1 MAYIVLADLKADL
14 FAGGTTVP
22 TTDDALLTSK
32 IARAQGIIERKTT
45 RKFEAYTATRLFD
58 IPRGRKLDLDEDL
71 ISVTTFTNGDGSV
84 IDPASYHLW
93 PNNYTPKRA
102 IVLNMASGQVWYP
115 GSSGNTE
122 QALSVLGSWGY
133 MVSANDD
140 VKHVTIRLA
149 AWLYRQKDNSGEQDR
164 AIQAPDGSILLP
176 ARIPADIADMINDL
190 APKF

>member
-1 MAYIVLADLKADL
+1 MAYITPAELKAYL
-14 FAGGTTVP
+14 FAGGTPVP
-22 TTDDALLTSK
+22 TTDDTLLTSMC
-32 IARAQGIIERKTT
+32 ARAQGIIERKTT

-58 IPRGRKLDLDEDL
+58 VPRGRKLELDEDL

-84 IDPASYHLW
+84 IDPTSYHLW
-93 PNNYTPKRA
+93 PNNDTPKRA

-133 MVSANDD
+133 MAAANDD
-140 VKHVTIRLA
+140 VKHT
-149 AWLYRQKDNSGEQDR
+149 GEQDR
-164 AIQAPDGSILLP
+164 VIQAPDGSMLMP
-176 ARIPADIADMINDL
+176 ARIPADIADAINDL